1 MAQTQKN
8 IAAVVYDLLQPCVVQ
23 MGYELWDVEYVKE
36 GSRYYLRITLD
47 SQEGIGIEDCELVHR
62 TIDPILD
69 EADPI
74 SNSYT
79 LEVSSP
85 GIERVLRTPEHFQKM
100 CGETILVKLFR
111 PLQNQKQLKGTLC
124 AFDQAQNA
132 ISLQVTGQSECFII
146 PLSDISRAN
155 VAFEF

>member
-1 MAQTQKN
+1 
-8 IAAVVYDLLQPCVVQ
+8 
-23 MGYELWDVEYVKE
+23 
-36 GSRYYLRITLD
+36 
-47 SQEGIGIEDCELVHR
+47 
-62 TIDPILD
+62 
-69 EADPI
+69 
-74 SNSYT
+74 
-79 LEVSSP
+79 
-85 GIERVLRTPEHFQKM
+85 
-100 CGETILVKLFR
+100 LVKLFR